1 MKLIYQRHVMAAQA
15 AGACGEPR
23 GAGHG
28 GSRGKRQEAGR
39 ESEEPSLGLLS
50 GRLFATLAHD

>member
-1 MKLIYQRHVMAAQA
+1 MAAQA

>member
-1 MKLIYQRHVMAAQA
+1 MKFIYQRHVMAAQA

-23 GAGHG
+23 AVGESGNG
-28 GSRGKRQEAGR
+28 GKRQKAGR
-39 ESEEPSLGLLS
+39 QSEEASPGQLP